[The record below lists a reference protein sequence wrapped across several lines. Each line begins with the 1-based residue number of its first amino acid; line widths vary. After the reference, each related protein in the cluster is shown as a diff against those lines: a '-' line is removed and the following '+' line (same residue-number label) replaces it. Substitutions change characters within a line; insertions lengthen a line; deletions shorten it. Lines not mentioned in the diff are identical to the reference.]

1 MSDYVLDAS
10 AILALLNEEDGADL
24 VQEVLPHAML
34 SAVNLAEVVT
44 RLVAV
49 GMPEREI
56 QEALTLLGLK
66 IIPFEE
72 EGAFQ
77 SGFLYAKTKPLGLSL
92 GDRACLGLAKG
103 YGATALT
110 ADPTWQELNIGVQVK
125 LIRRTGVG

>member
-10 AILALLNEEDGADL
+10 AILALLNAEKGADL
-24 VQEVLPHAML
+24 VQDMLPRTIL

-49 GMPEREI
+49 GMPETEI

-77 SGFLYAKTKPLGLSL
+77 SGFLYPETQHLGLSL
-92 GDRACLGLAKG
+92 GDRACLGLAKIS
-103 YGATALT
+103 GATALT
-110 ADPTWQELNIGVQVK
+110 ADRTWQELNIGVKVK
-125 LIRRTGVG
+125 LIR

>member
-1 MSDYVLDAS
+1 MTDYVLDAS
-10 AILALLNEEDGADL
+10 AVLALLNAEKGAAL
-24 VQEVLPHAML
+24 VQDVLPRAVL
-34 SAVNLAEVVT
+34 SAVNLAEVIT

-49 GMPEREI
+49 GMPETEI

-92 GDRACLGLAKG
+92 GDRACLGLAKSN
-103 YGATALT
+103 GATALT
-110 ADPTWQELNIGVQVK
+110 ADRTWQELHIGVHVK
-125 LIRRTGVG
+125 LIR

>member
-10 AILALLNEEDGADL
+10 ALLALLNEEDGAGL
-24 VQEVLPHAML
+24 VQEVLPHAVV

-44 RLVAV
+44 RLVAI

-56 QEALTLLGLK
+56 RDGLTLLGLK

-72 EGAFQ
+72 EGAFV

-92 GDRACLGLAKG
+92 GDRACLGLAKTR
-103 YGATALT
+103 GATALT
-110 ADPTWQELNIGVQVK
+110 ADRTWQDLNIGVKVK
-125 LIRRTGVG
+125 LIR

>member
-10 AILALLNEEDGADL
+10 AILALLNAEKGADL
-24 VQEVLPHAML
+24 VQDMLPRAVV

-49 GMPEREI
+49 GMPETEI

-72 EGAFQ
+72 EGAYQ
-77 SGFLYAKTKPLGLSL
+77 SGFLYAKTQPLGLSL
-92 GDRACLGLAKG
+92 GDRACLGLAKIS
-103 YGATALT
+103 GATALT
-110 ADPTWQELNIGVQVK
+110 ADRTWQELNVGVKVK
-125 LIRRTGVG
+125 LIR

>member
-10 AILALLNEEDGADL
+10 AILALLNAEKGADL
-24 VQEVLPHAML
+24 VQDMLPRAVL

-44 RLVAV
+44 RPVAV
-49 GMPEREI
+49 GMPETEI

-77 SGFLYAKTKPLGLSL
+77 SGFLYAET
-92 GDRACLGLAKG
+92 
-103 YGATALT
+103 
-110 ADPTWQELNIGVQVK
+110 
-125 LIRRTGVG
+125 